1 MSLLLL
7 FYLFFAAIYTAAA
20 QQRSTNITLG
30 SFLTPTGNSSWL
42 SPSGQFA
49 FGFYRQGSGFA
60 VGIFLA
66 SIPERTPVWTANRNT
81 NPIFPSNSTLVLKS
95 DGRLVVE
102 VGQGQDIDIID
113 NGLPITLASMLDNG
127 NFVVYSS
134 DGMMWQSFDNPTNT
148 LLPGQ
153 ILSNG
158 KELVSSASES
168 DDSTGI
174 FRIKMQ
180 SDGNLVQ
187 YPVQTTDTGGNA
199 YWASNTAGRGNQIT
213 LNLEEDGYLYLINS
227 TNNISVD
234 NLTTGGFPKEKYIY
248 IAKLDVD
255 GIFRLYSHPFGHGNW
270 SVLWS
275 TTADKC
281 APKGVCGMNAFCTI
295 MDNEPQCR
303 CLPGFSVVVPGKWS
317 SGCNRNFTAR
327 SCEGDIDY
335 YEMRALENTVWQS
348 NSYASL
354 KTSTKEDCEQ
364 ACLEDCN
371 CEAAQFKDGN
381 CNKDRLPL
389 IYGRR
394 SMDDSNA
401 ALIKVGLP
409 ANIGGG
415 GGGSQVGHPTETKK
429 QLRID
434 ILVLSISLLAF
445 ALLVLLISGLLIHK
459 SRVWRYRKISESRD
473 GHLCE
478 DVGPRGFTYAELQQ
492 VTNDFNEEL
501 GRGAF
506 GTVFKGVLA
515 EGQKLVAVKRLEK
528 VLEEGETEF
537 QNEMKVIGK
546 THHRNLVKLLGYCID
561 GPKRLLVYEYMS
573 NGSLADILFTP
584 EKQPCWEERIRIAR
598 DIARGILY
606 LHEECETQIIHC
618 DIKPQNILM
627 DNRCVAKISDFGLA
641 KHMKQDQTRTY
652 TGVRGTKGYVAP
664 EWHRKMAV
672 TVKADVY
679 SFGIVLLELITRRKS
694 VDWSLSEDE
703 AVLEEWVYSCFDAGE
718 VSKVVGEE
726 EVEKKQVER
735 LVKIAIWCTQEEPSL
750 RPSMKKVL
758 LMLEGTVDIPVPP
771 SPTSFLSAV

>member
-1 MSLLLL
+1 MALLLL
-7 FYLFFAAIYTAAA
+7 LLSAAFCSAAA
-20 QQRSTNITLG
+20 QQTSTNISLG
-30 SFLTPTGNSSWL
+30 SSLTPTGKSSSSWL
-42 SPSGQFA
+42 SPNGHFA
-49 FGFYRQGSGFA
+49 FGFYQQGSSGYA

-66 SIPERTPVWTANRNT
+66 AIPEKTPIWTANRDT
-81 NPIFPSNSTLVLKS
+81 TPIFPTNSTLVLKS

-134 DGMMWQSFDNPTNT
+134 DGILWQSFDNPTNT

-153 ILSNG
+153 SLSNG

-168 DDSTGI
+168 DDTSGI

-187 YPVQTTDTGGNA
+187 YPVQTSDTGENA
-199 YWASNTAGRGNQIT
+199 YWASNTAGQGNQIT
-213 LNLEEDGYLYLINS
+213 LNLEEDAYLYLINS

-248 IAKLDVD
+248 IAKIDVD

-275 TTADKC
+275 STADKC
-281 APKGVCGMNAFCTI
+281 APKGLCGVNAFCTT
-295 MDNEPQCR
+295 MDTESECR
-303 CLPGFSVVVPGKWS
+303 CLPGFDFVIPGNWS
-317 SGCNRNFTAR
+317 SGCIRNFSAI
-327 SCEGDIDY
+327 SCHSTGGGGDID
-335 YEMRALENTVWQS
+335 YEMRALDNTAWQS
-348 NSYASL
+348 NSYAVL
-354 KTSTKEDCEQ
+354 KALTKEECGE

-371 CEAAQFKDGN
+371 CDAALFKDGE
-381 CNKDRLPL
+381 CRKDRLPL

-394 SMDDSNA
+394 SMGDSNA

-409 ANIGGG
+409 VRGGG
-415 GGGSQVGHPTETKK
+415 PVDHPTGSKK
-429 QLRID
+429 H
-434 ILVLSISLLAF
+434 ILAISISLLAF
-445 ALLVLLISGLLIHK
+445 ALLVLVISGVLIHK
-459 SRVWRYRKISESRD
+459 SRAWRYRNISAESRGD
-473 GHLCE
+473 HFFE
-478 DVGPRGFTYAELQQ
+478 DVGPRAFTYAELEK
-492 VTNDFNEEL
+492 VTNDFKEEL

-515 EGQKLVAVKRLEK
+515 ECQKLVAVKRLEK

-537 QNEMKVIGK
+537 QNEMKAIGK

-573 NGSLADILFTP
+573 NGSLADILFSP
-584 EKQPCWEERIRIAR
+584 EKQPCWEERIGIAR
-598 DIARGILY
+598 DIARGLLY
-606 LHEECETQIIHC
+606 LHEECDTQIIHC

-627 DNRCVAKISDFGLA
+627 DNQFVAKISDFGLA
-641 KHMKQDQTRTY
+641 KLMKQDQTRTY
-652 TGVRGTKGYVAP
+652 TIVRGTKGYVAP

-679 SFGIVLLELITRRKS
+679 SFGIVLLELISRRKS
-694 VDWSLSEDE
+694 VDWSLCDEE
-703 AVLEEWVYSCFDAGE
+703 AVLEEWVYNCFEAGE

-726 EVEKKQVER
+726 EVEKRQVER
-735 LVKIAIWCTQEEPSL
+735 MVRISLWCIQEEPSL

-771 SPTSFLSAV
+771 SPTSFLSVV